1 MEVGSITITSDWNP
15 ILPVLKST
23 DPRGDASGLFS
34 GYKGTG
40 ANERLLS
47 VKHPESVSAAGK
59 PRLAED

>member
-1 MEVGSITITSDWNP
+1 MIEP

-23 DPRGDASGLFS
+23 DPQGDAMGLGS
-34 GYKGTG
+34 SQGTKVPKS
-40 ANERLLS
+40 NEKLLS